1 LILIFGKLKNYI
13 KRYTYT
19 VRRGIKMIK
28 TFKTMALKE
37 AVENLKKITTK
48 EDLILNIMTAT
59 GIRRDTAKTWID
71 DFIKSGS
78 MKYKDDEEE
87 NIEILITIDDFT
99 F

>member
-1 LILIFGKLKNYI
+1 
-13 KRYTYT
+13 
-19 VRRGIKMIK
+19 MIK